1 MIFSIVINNPKSS
14 TTFRNSNHLF
24 FLYFDVQSL
33 KMKYSR
39 TTLVLLLFFVV
50 FISESSSSLANPE
63 TFTQCLTSNS
73 DPKHPI
79 SPAVFFAGNGS
90 YSSVL
95 EATIRNL
102 RFNTSNTPKPF
113 LIIAATHETHVQAA
127 VTCGKRHNLQMK
139 IRSGG
144 HDYDGLSYVTY
155 SGKPFF
161 ILDMF
166 NLRSVDVDTASKTA
180 WVQTGAILGEVYYY
194 IWEKSKTLA
203 YPAGVCL
210 TVGVGGHVSGGGYGN
225 MMRKYGLA
233 VDNTIDARMVDV
245 NGKILDR
252 KLMGEDLFWA
262 INGGGGGSY
271 GVVLAYKINLVEVPE
286 NVTVFRISR
295 TLEQNATEI
304 VHRWQHVAPELPDE
318 LYIRTIIDVVNGTVS
333 SQKTVRATFIAM
345 FLGDT
350 TTLLSILNRRFPE
363 LGLVRSD
370 CTETSWIQSA
380 LFWINIQV
388 DSSEKVLLQRIQP
401 VNYLK
406 RKSDYVREPISRTG
420 LESIWKKMIELEIPT
435 MTFSPYGG
443 AMWRI
448 SSTATPFPYRAGNLW
463 KIQYAANW
471 REDRLTDRYM
481 ELTRELYRFMTP
493 FVSKNPRQSFFN
505 YRDVDLGIN
514 SHNGKINS
522 YIEGK
527 RYGKKYFAG
536 NFERLVKIKTRVDSG
551 NFFRNEQSIP
561 VLP

>member
-1 MIFSIVINNPKSS
+1 
-14 TTFRNSNHLF
+14 
-24 FLYFDVQSL
+24 
-33 KMKYSR
+33 MKHSR
-39 TTLVLLLFFVV
+39 TTLLALIFFVV
-50 FISESSSSLANPE
+50 IICESNSSLANDE

-79 SPAVFFAGNGS
+79 SSAVIFPGNRS

-95 EATIRNL
+95 EAYIRNL
-102 RFNTSNTPKPF
+102 RFNTSATPKPF
-113 LIIAATHETHVQAA
+113 LIIAATHESHVQAA
-127 VTCGKRHNLQMK
+127 VTCGRRHNLQMK
-139 IRSGG
+139 TRSGG

-161 ILDMF
+161 VLDMF
-166 NLRSVDVDTASKTA
+166 NLRSVDVDLASKTA
-180 WVQTGAILGEVYYY
+180 WVQSGAILGEVYYY

-203 YPAGVCL
+203 YPAGICP

-225 MMRKYGLA
+225 MMRKYGLT

-245 NGKILDR
+245 NGNILDR
-252 KLMGEDLFWA
+252 KMMGEDLYWA
-262 INGGGGGSY
+262 INGGGGGSF

-286 NVTVFRISR
+286 NVTVFRVSR

-304 VHRWQHVAPELPDE
+304 VHQWQQVASVLPDE
-318 LYIRTIIDVVNGTVS
+318 LFIRVVIDVVNGTVS
-333 SQKTVRATFIAM
+333 SQKTVRASFVGM
-345 FLGDT
+345 FLGDA
-350 TTLLSILNRRFPE
+350 TTLLSILNRRLPE

-370 CTETSWIQSA
+370 CTETSWIQSV
-380 LFWINIQV
+380 LFWTNIRV
-388 DSSEKVLLQRIQP
+388 DTSETVLLQRNQT

-435 MTFSPYGG
+435 MAFNPYGG
-443 AMWRI
+443 MMGRVP
-448 SSTATPFPYRAGNLW
+448 STATPFPYRAGNLW
-463 KIQYAANW
+463 KIQYGANW
-471 REDRLTDRYM
+471 REDRLTNRYM

-493 FVSKNPRQSFFN
+493 YVSKNPRQSYFN

-514 SHNGKINS
+514 SHDGVVRS
-522 YIEGK
+522 YVEGE
-527 RYGKKYFAG
+527 RYGKKYFNG

-561 VLP
+561 VKP

>member
-1 MIFSIVINNPKSS
+1 
-14 TTFRNSNHLF
+14 
-24 FLYFDVQSL
+24 
-33 KMKYSR
+33 MKYS
-39 TTLVLLLFFVV
+39 TTPLLALIFFFV
-50 FISESSSSLANPE
+50 IILESNSSLANPE
-63 TFTQCLTSNS
+63 TFIQCLTTNS

-79 SPAVFFAGNGS
+79 SSVVFFAGNRS
-90 YSSVL
+90 YSTVL
-95 EATIRNL
+95 EANIRNL
-102 RFNTSNTPKPF
+102 RFNTSTTPKPF
-113 LIIAATHETHVQAA
+113 LIIAATHESHVQAA
-127 VTCGKRHNLQMK
+127 VTCGRRHNLQMK

-161 ILDMF
+161 VLDMF
-166 NLRSVDVDTASKTA
+166 NLRSVDVDTATKTA

-203 YPAGVCL
+203 YPAGICP
-210 TVGVGGHVSGGGYGN
+210 TVGVGGHISGGGYGN
-225 MMRKYGLA
+225 MMRKFGLTT
-233 VDNTIDARMVDV
+233 DNTIDARMVDV
-245 NGKILDR
+245 NGNILDR

-271 GVVLAYKINLVEVPE
+271 GVVLAYKINLVEIPQ

-304 VHRWQHVAPELPDE
+304 VHRWQTVAPELPDE
-318 LYIRTIIDVVNGTVS
+318 LFIRIVLDVVNGTVS
-333 SQKTVRATFIAM
+333 STKTVRSSFVAM

-350 TTLLSILNRRFPE
+350 TTLLSILNRILPE

-370 CTETSWIQSA
+370 ITETSWIQSV
-380 LFWINIQV
+380 LFWTNLRV
-388 DSSEKVLLQRIQP
+388 GSSEKLLLQRNQT

-406 RKSDYVREPISRTG
+406 RKSDYVREPISKTG

-435 MTFSPYGG
+435 MAFNPYGG
-443 AMWRI
+443 AMAKI
-448 SSTATPFPYRAGNLW
+448 SSTVTPFPYRAGNLW
-463 KIQYAANW
+463 KIQYGANW
-471 REDRLTDRYM
+471 REDGLTNRYM

-493 FVSKNPRQSFFN
+493 FVTKNPRQSFFN

-514 SHNGKINS
+514 SHESKIKS
-522 YIEGK
+522 YVEGK

>member
-1 MIFSIVINNPKSS
+1 
-14 TTFRNSNHLF
+14 
-24 FLYFDVQSL
+24 
-33 KMKYSR
+33 MKYPGMI
-39 TTLVLLLFFVV
+39 LVPFLFFVV
-50 FISESSSSLANPE
+50 FILEPSSSLANSE
-63 TFTQCLTSNS
+63 TFIQCLTSKS

-79 SPAVFFAGNGS
+79 SPAVFFAGNRS

-161 ILDMF
+161 VLDMF

-180 WVQTGAILGEVYYY
+180 WVQAGAILGEVYYY

-203 YPAGVCL
+203 YPAGICP
-210 TVGVGGHVSGGGYGN
+210 TVGVGGHISGGGYGN
-225 MMRKYGLA
+225 MMRKYGLT

-245 NGKILDR
+245 NGKILNR
-252 KLMGEDLFWA
+252 KLMGEDLYWA

-271 GVVLAYKINLVEVPE
+271 GVVLAYKIKLVEVPE

-295 TLEQNATEI
+295 TLEQNATDI
-304 VHRWQHVAPELPDE
+304 VDRWQQVAPELPDE
-318 LYIRTIIDVVNGTVS
+318 LFIRTVIDVVNGTVS

-370 CTETSWIQSA
+370 CTETSWIQSV
-380 LFWINIQV
+380 LFWTNIQV
-388 DSSEKVLLQRIQP
+388 GSSEKLLLERKQP

-435 MTFSPYGG
+435 MAFNPYGG
-443 AMWRI
+443 AMARI
-448 SSTATPFPYRAGNLW
+448 SSTVTPFPYRAGNLW

-522 YIEGK
+522 YVEGK
-527 RYGKKYFAG
+527 RYGMKYFAG